1 MNDNLKNLLLSYGRS
16 VLTGVTTLY
25 LAGVTDVRV
34 LTYALIAAVLPVF
47 LRAVNPNDPMFG
59 ILPAPTD
66 VETAAKTA
74 VEKIGE
80 AQEAVKKMTTAVKT
94 GVVPEPAPVAAKK
107 TVAKKAA
114 PAKKAA
120 TK

>member
-59 ILPAPTD
+59 ILPQPTE
-66 VETAAKTA
+66 VEVAAKDA
-74 VEKIGE
+74 VAKISE
-80 AQEAVKKMTTAVKT
+80 AEAAVKKITTAVT
-94 GVVPEPAPVAAKK
+94 TALNPEPA
-107 TVAKKAA
+107 VAKKA

-120 TK
+120 AVKRPSK